1 MDLFLLY
8 IPFKGE
14 ERPAKTKFV
23 PAKLCAVLTSAKST
37 PSCVNRRGVSY
48 SRKRIFQQNHF
59 CLFIRGP
66 GGLDSRGKNAN
77 KSRDTATSRVT
88 EGNSAD
94 GNSLAFNFSVADPD
108 PHGSVP
114 VTFSWIRIRNYSSGS
129 SKK

>member
-1 MDLFLLY
+1 MLIGAESLIRENESFS
-8 IPFKGE
+8 
-14 ERPAKTKFV
+14 KTIL
-23 PAKLCAVLTSAKST
+23 A
-37 PSCVNRRGVSY
+37 
-48 SRKRIFQQNHF
+48 
-59 CLFIRGP
+59 CLS

-77 KSRDTATSRVT
+77 KSRDTATLRVT